1 MRSGLFGALAAGWLI
16 VPSAG
21 YGDPIDV
28 VLVPSGG
35 DAAAEIGLQQ
45 LYSALSDELKR
56 SFALQG
62 VVLLELN
69 DLALA
74 SEPLPSLDTA
84 AFREFSVRRLKGTN
98 YAISIE
104 LNASVERTSVSRVVK
119 LLAEGVVVDVS
130 TGDVLTTYSVNAPDS
145 VMLPL
150 SVADCNATCAA
161 LKLVDAKIGL
171 GRELSF
177 VLTQKIHFLQE
188 DGVIPKASDPAAIA
202 DRLKPTEDRSTSV
215 KVVESAGNVYT
226 IDNNRSLDI
235 EVYFDANSDQLTD
248 LARKQLV
255 ALGQALQHDD
265 LSNAQF
271 LIVGHTDATGSAEY
285 NLALSEGRAARVREY
300 LIETYAVKPNHL
312 VSIGLGE
319 TQLKEPS
326 NPNWGINRRVEVA
339 LIVDG
344 PMQKA
349 DAVELTEY
357 TITFNMFARDDAV
370 EIAQELEQTLNAAV
384 ALELSNS
391 TQRTYALKSNKAAEF
406 VEQALLSALK
416 GAGLNPDQVRLTL
429 TGKEINL
436 DKL

>member
-1 MRSGLFGALAAGWLI
+1 LI

-21 YGDPIDV
+21 YGDAIDV
-28 VLVPSGG
+28 VLVASGG

-84 AFREFSVRRLKGTN
+84 AFREFPLRQLKGTN

-119 LLAEGVVVDVS
+119 LLAEGVVIDVS

-150 SVADCNATCAA
+150 SVADCNATCAE

-188 DGVIPKASDPAAIA
+188 DGVIPQASDPVAIA
-202 DRLKPTEDRSTSV
+202 DRLKPTADRPTSV
-215 KVVESAGNVYT
+215 EVVESGGNVYM
-226 IDNNRSLDI
+226 IDAARALDI
-235 EVYFDANSDQLTD
+235 EVYFDANSNRLTD
-248 LARKQLV
+248 LARKQLA
-255 ALGQALQHDD
+255 ALGQALQDEA
-265 LSNAQF
+265 LSEAQF

-326 NPNWGINRRVEVA
+326 NPEGGINRRVEVA

-344 PMQKA
+344 PTRKS
-349 DAVELTEY
+349 DAAELTKY
-357 TITFNMFARDDAV
+357 TITFNLFARDDAV
-370 EIAQELEQTLNAAV
+370 DIAKELEQALNAAA

-391 TQRTYALKSNKAAEF
+391 TQRTYVLKSNKAAEV
-406 VEQALLSALK
+406 VEQALLRALK

-429 TGKEINL
+429 TGKEIIV